1 MQASCLIIDHK
12 VVELQNLPFPGK
24 KTIRLHHHR
33 SSILVDDQ
41 KKLSIVYL
49 SVQMNKLG
57 QIKSRPRS
65 SYIQTICI
73 YFLACRLCLLLHAM
87 IILQLQS
94 SSLKRIL
101 PQILTSNYGLHIS
114 VSVSVSVSVSPSSF
128 LCSNCGNLL
137 SPHVICL

>member
-1 MQASCLIIDHK
+1 
-12 VVELQNLPFPGK
+12 
-24 KTIRLHHHR
+24 
-33 SSILVDDQ
+33 
-41 KKLSIVYL
+41 
-49 SVQMNKLG
+49 MNKLG

-101 PQILTSNYGLHIS
+101 PQILTTNYGLHLSI
-114 VSVSVSVSVSPSSF
+114 SVSPSSF
-128 LCSNCGNLL
+128 PVQQLWKFVVTTFDLLVIVEFFLRLLWCAVIVGICGLHLL
-137 SPHVICL
+137 WCTVIVGICGLHLLQCPAIVENKFCGILFCG